1 MSILRSRRG
10 TRRLRLALTLV
21 ASVALGA
28 SSEARAWGGVFTAAS
43 GELVRIDFSDHY
55 PEDASLGQRWADYLA
70 GLLHGGELASLN
82 LNLVTRAE
90 VRRLC
95 GAEAV
100 ACYSPVVR
108 RIVAPAEAT
117 AGLSAEAI
125 VAHEYGHHVAQNR
138 DNAPWP
144 AVDWGTKRW
153 ASYLNVCAKARTGTL
168 FPGDQ
173 YTRYELNP
181 GEGFAEAYRVLN
193 ERRLGSPES
202 PWRIVD
208 RIMYPDDKALELLA
222 QDVREPWSAPTRISF
237 SGSYRKGSGELR
249 SFRVSTPLDGELEL
263 GLRGPAKA
271 AYRLSVLSGDRVVAG
286 APVGRTSL
294 SVTVCGQ
301 RTLSLRVE
309 RRRGF
314 GTFQLTA
321 SKP

>member
-1 MSILRSRRG
+1 MSIRRRRG
-10 TRRLRLALTLV
+10 RRLAFALALV
-21 ASVALGA
+21 SSIALGA
-28 SSEARAWGGVFTAAS
+28 GAEARAWGGIFTAAS
-43 GELVRIDFSDHY
+43 GELVRIDFSDDY
-55 PEDASLGQRWADYLA
+55 PEDPSLGQRWANYLA
-70 GLLHGGELASLN
+70 GLLHGRELASLN
-82 LNLVTRAE
+82 LNLVTRAQ

-100 ACYSPVVR
+100 ACYSPIVR

-125 VAHEYGHHVAQNR
+125 VAHEHGHHVAQNR
-138 DNAPWP
+138 ENAPWP

-153 ASYLNVCAKARTGTL
+153 ASYLGVCAMARAGTL

-173 YTRYELNP
+173 YTHYELNP
-181 GEGFAEAYRVLN
+181 GEGFAEAYRVFN
-193 ERRLGSPES
+193 ERRLGSTEG
-202 PWRIVD
+202 PWSIVD

-237 SGSYRKGSGELR
+237 PGSFRKGSGELR

-271 AYRLSVLSGDRVVAG
+271 AYRLSVLNGNRVVAS
-286 APVGRTSL
+286 APVGRRSL

-309 RRRGF
+309 RRQGF

-321 SKP
+321 SRP